1 MEFCGVSPVRVTRID
16 RMKYLDTTQRQAWL
30 ARVAREL

>member
-16 RMKYLDTTQRQAWL
+16 RVKYLDAAARQDWL
-30 ARVAREL
+30 ARIARTV